1 MVTSG
6 GNQLALRREQ
16 QGPPARTGA
25 TRDIAMIDVLDRLLA
40 GGVTI
45 HGQITLSVAGIDL
58 VGLDLRLLVASVD
71 TVAGR

>member
-1 MVTSG
+1 MTSG
-6 GNQLALRREQ
+6 TELAPRRE
-16 QGPPARTGA
+16 ARRASAAGA
-25 TRDIAMIDVLDRLLA
+25 GTRDVALVDVLDRLLA

-45 HGQITLSVAGIDL
+45 HGEITLSVAGIDL

>member
-1 MVTSG
+1 MTSG
-6 GNQLALRREQ
+6 TELAPRRE
-16 QGPPARTGA
+16 ARRASARSAGS
-25 TRDIAMIDVLDRLLA
+25 RDVALVDVLDRLLA

-45 HGQITLSVAGIDL
+45 HGEITLSVAGIDL